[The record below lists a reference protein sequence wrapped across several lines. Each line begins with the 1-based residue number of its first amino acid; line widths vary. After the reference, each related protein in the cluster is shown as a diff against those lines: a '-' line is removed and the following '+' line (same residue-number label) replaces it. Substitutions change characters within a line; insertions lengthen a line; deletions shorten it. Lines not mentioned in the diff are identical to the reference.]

1 MHFSQFHPVSSTI
14 DPCRSPTQ
22 EAVMSETTPPQPERK
37 KRGWCFCAGCLLLPI
52 LAVGCLAAAYFLGPR
67 LADALNLFGPEA
79 EEVYAYA
86 PNELAGRELE
96 AIFTAR
102 EIPGVRVTVI
112 PIKGENT
119 HGAFITLDASAGYR
133 GLSPLDDEDEVFREV
148 MTEITRRD
156 RALDLNLAHVT
167 VEYRDEMGDS
177 AAAFT
182 APQSLV
188 EEYAAGTISH
198 EEFFSGVE
206 IDLLRSIDYLDLDI
220 GEILEEVQP

>member
-1 MHFSQFHPVSSTI
+1 M
-14 DPCRSPTQ
+14 TQ
-22 EAVMSETTPPQPERK
+22 TPPPRPDRK
-37 KRGWCFCAGCLLLPI
+37 KRGWCFCAGCLLLPV
-52 LAVGCLAAAYFLGPR
+52 LMVGCLAAAYFVGPR

-86 PNELAGRELE
+86 PNQEASQELE

-102 EIPGVRVTVI
+102 EIPGVRVLVI
-112 PIKGENT
+112 PIKGEAA

-133 GLSPLDDEDEVFREV
+133 GLSPMNDEDEVFREV
-148 MTEITRRD
+148 MAEITRRD

-167 VEYRDEMGDS
+167 VESRDEAGET
-177 AAAFT
+177 ALAFT

-188 EEYAAGTISH
+188 EAYAEGELSH
-198 EEFFSGVE
+198 EEFFGQIE

-220 GEILEEVQP
+220 REILEEVQP